1 MSLKIFIFFTL
12 LLQNFSIAQSTTRA
26 EHSYQIRELL
36 HDAGECW
43 STLSVLG
50 QFGLKNHFQKKTNAK
65 TFDRYEGMIFIN
77 NGTHRQ
83 SIHGKFNLIFKENY
97 FTYFNPS
104 YQNISNLSGNLKV
117 TDSKIFDNKKT
128 YSGIGFENDW
138 AIIQIG
144 KGSESWGSGE
154 NIELALSSSSEVYG
168 YFLLGSNYGNLRVKY
183 IHGSLGNI
191 DKNIRRY
198 ITARGIEWTNK
209 RSFILGFSETVIY
222 SGENRAIDI
231 GYLNPVSSHLEIEL
245 NNRLNI
251 VGDGNANAVWQIH
264 LDYLLKKRYR
274 FSFNYLLDEFVLDPD
289 IEIGKEHGK
298 AFSLRLSYA
307 PIFNDK
313 QILTLFSTLVYVG
326 TPTFRHR
333 SGGNNFITYQ
343 KPLGWYRG
351 SDGREL
357 IIGLNYSYKK
367 NVLVSSSIGAFE
379 SGEESTTNRVFDP
392 YKDYQR
398 EKFPSGKINYGVYL
412 INSIKYSNSKGYSI
426 SLKSY
431 WSQNNMI
438 NVILG
443 APIYPNV
450 K

>member
-12 LLQNFSIAQSTTRA
+12 LLQNFSIAKSTTRA

-43 STLSVLG
+43 RTLSVLG

-168 YFLLGSNYGNLRVKY
+168 YFLLGSNYGNLRVC
-183 IHGSLGNI
+183 
-191 DKNIRRY
+191 
-198 ITARGIEWTNK
+198 
-209 RSFILGFSETVIY
+209 
-222 SGENRAIDI
+222 
-231 GYLNPVSSHLEIEL
+231 
-245 NNRLNI
+245 
-251 VGDGNANAVWQIH
+251 
-264 LDYLLKKRYR
+264 LLY
-274 FSFNYLLDEFVLDPD
+274 
-289 IEIGKEHGK
+289 
-298 AFSLRLSYA
+298 
-307 PIFNDK
+307 
-313 QILTLFSTLVYVG
+313 T
-326 TPTFRHR
+326 
-333 SGGNNFITYQ
+333 
-343 KPLGWYRG
+343 
-351 SDGREL
+351 SD
-357 IIGLNYSYKK
+357 
-367 NVLVSSSIGAFE
+367 AA
-379 SGEESTTNRVFDP
+379 D
-392 YKDYQR
+392 D
-398 EKFPSGKINYGVYL
+398 
-412 INSIKYSNSKGYSI
+412 
-426 SLKSY
+426 
-431 WSQNNMI
+431 
-438 NVILG
+438 
-443 APIYPNV
+443 
-450 K
+450 